1 MLVTYY
7 VLTKLYY
14 LHFHP
19 LSSFPGPAK
28 AASSTSWIYR
38 VTDGGFPE
46 EELERLHKKYQ
57 TNALRIGPNELHIT
71 DVSKYKVIYS
81 QANPFPKWGE
91 FYEAFNSPHTVFT
104 EVDAKMHKERRRLLN
119 PVFSRAGVFKLEPI
133 IHDKMQIMI
142 KKIDRLRDSTDINV
156 YDALRCLTT
165 EVIMEFAFA
174 KSANMLEEH
183 ETTFESWFL
192 TAFDAV
198 AGSLW
203 KMQEFPLLRK
213 VAGRLPDKLVAS
225 IDPQL
230 VNVFRMLKY
239 AESCLNHYEIHGNTT
254 SHPVVFDNLSSL
266 PYQHK
271 VTEALDILIAGADT
285 TASTLTS
292 GIMHILLNPKIQ
304 AKLVD
309 ALGGVGAGRGDPQ
322 AFQLLEL
329 EKIDYLTACVK
340 ESLRIGMAV
349 PGRLPRIVPYNLTQA
364 FVVDGKV
371 IPPGTIV
378 SISAYT
384 MHTSEEIWGPDARTF
399 NPDRWL
405 QPESKSLDQYL
416 CTFSKGARMC
426 IGQNVAFAEVTIVLA
441 YFFRSFKIALPPGF
455 QPPERKDKFTMEY
468 SHPGLML
475 RFMAP

>member
-1 MLVTYY
+1 MQQGEWKPAVYTAAIGLLVLITYY
-7 VLTKLYY
+7 VVGQVFYR
-14 LHFHP
+14 HFHP

-28 AASSTSWIYR
+28 ASSSRHWIYR
-38 VTDGGFPE
+38 ITENGFPE
-46 EELERLHKKYQ
+46 EELERLHKEYG
-57 TNALRIGPNELHIT
+57 TNALRIGPNELHIS
-71 DVSKYKVIYS
+71 DVSKYKIIYS

-91 FYEAFNSPHTVFT
+91 FYAAFNSPHTVFT
-104 EVDAKMHKERRRLLN
+104 EIDAKMHKERRRLLN
-119 PVFSRAGVFKLEPI
+119 PLFSRAGVFKLEAM
-133 IHDKMQIMI
+133 IHNKVQIMTN
-142 KKIDRLRDSTDINV
+142 KIDRLRELTDINV
-156 YDALRCLTT
+156 YDAFRCLTT

-174 KSANMLEEH
+174 RSANMLEEQGSG
-183 ETTFESWFL
+183 FESWFL

-198 AGSLW
+198 ANSLW
-203 KMQEFPLLRK
+203 KMQEFPLLKK
-213 VAGRLPDKLVAS
+213 VAGRLPDRLVAG

-230 VNVFRMLKY
+230 VNVFRMLKF
-239 AESCLNHYEIHGNTT
+239 AESCLNYYETHGNTT

-285 TASTLTS
+285 TASTLTA
-292 GIMHILLNPKIQ
+292 GMMHILSNSEIH

-309 ALGGVGAGRGDPQ
+309 ALGGIGAGHDDPQ

-349 PGRLPRIVPYNLTQA
+349 PGRLPRVVPHNLPQPFIVDDKI
-364 FVVDGKV
+364 V
-371 IPPGTIV
+371 PPGTIV

-384 MHTSEEIWGPDARTF
+384 MHTSEEIWGPDARSF

-405 QPESKSLDQYL
+405 RPESKSLDQYL

-426 IGQNVAFAEVTIVLA
+426 IGQ
-441 YFFRSFKIALPPGF
+441 K
-455 QPPERKDKFTMEY
+455 
-468 SHPGLML
+468 
-475 RFMAP
+475 